1 MTTYFLNHFIG
12 SIADGFHGQGR
23 EQEGNHR
30 SQNDTG
36 KGQRIEQINDFQL
49 YDLGIRSEQRQGC
62 EGGRAYG
69 EAFGKDPQFAEFY
82 RSLDAYK
89 ASIGKKGDVLVI
101 DPASSDFFK
110 NMRGAPTRR

>member
-1 MTTYFLNHFIG
+1 MVVVGEMQAIG
-12 SIADGFHGQGR
+12 G
-23 EQEGNHR
+23 EQLRGEG
-30 SQNDTG
+30 DAEAT
-36 KGQRIEQINDFQL
+36 RI
-49 YDLGIRSEQRQGC
+49 
-62 EGGRAYG
+62 YG

-110 NMRGAPTRR
+110 NMRVAPTRR